1 MDITYLR
8 EQGICCISQTT
19 YIDKLVSTFLSES
32 PDMHSPTT
40 PMEVNVYDRLRLAQS
55 EPDFEGPYR
64 SIVGGLLFLFVCT
77 RIDIGFAMSILTQ
90 QLAKPKPTH
99 FLLAK
104 RVLAYLQG
112 TKSFGLILGG
122 GAYLSVKCFFG
133 CKLCKRSVRQ
143 KKHGGIHCFLW

>member
-1 MDITYLR
+1 M
-8 EQGICCISQTT
+8 QTT
-19 YIDKLVSTFLSES
+19 YIDKLVSTFLCES
-32 PDMHSPTT
+32 SFVHSPTT
-40 PMEVNVYDRLRLAQS
+40 PVEVNVYDRLRLAQT

-104 RVLAYLQG
+104 RVLAYLKG

-122 GAYLSVKCFFG
+122 EPISALNVFSDASFANDQLDRKSMGDMLFSWVTAQSHGL
-133 CKLCKRSVRQ
+133 RSNIVV
-143 KKHGGIHCFLW
+143 